1 MSRIRRL
8 VPCLAAALAVVAA
21 ALPAVPALAHG
32 EGAATPDLKGTYL
45 GWWDRAAGQI
55 ESLAEAIP
63 AETYGW
69 RPAEGVRS
77 VSEVFMHVAA
87 ANYGIAARAGT
98 AIPEGVDARNLESI
112 TDKATVVTTLG
123 RSLAHARSAVEAM
136 TLEQLGEE
144 VDLFGNQATKADV
157 ALLLLGHLQ
166 EHLGQS
172 IAYARMNGVVPPWSR
187 PAPAA
192 AGEGEE
198 GGAEGDEAEG
208 GEAEGG
214 EAESDDAGGDA
225 SGDGGATAAAA
236 PGGWTTLPAPPAE
249 RRWTGAPIDLSLRD
263 ADLVETI
270 RSLARIGEVNV
281 VVQPG
286 VSGRVTV
293 ELHDV
298 PWDQALDVILR
309 THGLA
314 AEGTGNTWLV
324 ARR

>member
-1 MSRIRRL
+1 MSRTRRILSCL
-8 VPCLAAALAVVAA
+8 VAAAVAAA
-21 ALPAVPALAHG
+21 ALPAVPALAQD
-32 EGAATPDLKGTYL
+32 EGAAAPDLKATYL

-63 AETYGW
+63 ADKYGW
-69 RPAEGVRS
+69 RPGEGVRS

-87 ANYGIAARAGT
+87 ANYGIPARAGT

-112 TDKATVVTTLG
+112 TDKPTVVATLG
-123 RSLAHARSAVEAM
+123 RSLAHARAAVEAM
-136 TLEQLGEE
+136 KAEELGEA

-192 AGEGEE
+192 EGEGEA
-198 GGAEGDEAEG
+198 GGAEGADAEAGEDG
-208 GEAEGG
+208 GE
-214 EAESDDAGGDA
+214 GDG
-225 SGDGGATAAAA
+225 SGDGAAGTTAHA
-236 PGGWTTLPAPPAE
+236 GWTVLPSPPAGP
-249 RRWTGAPIDLSLRD
+249 RWTGEPISLSLRD

-286 VSGRVTV
+286 VKGRVTV
-293 ELHDV
+293 ELTDV

-314 AEGTGNTWLV
+314 IEGSGNAFLV